1 MGVSRIVICYH
12 ICAIRH
18 CVTVVE
24 EQLTAMLYSGLLDD
38 PRLVRVACFVTANDV
53 GSLDYMKML
62 LGRWGRKVV
71 VVAES
76 LDTQTFERFTLEK
89 LKWALN
95 GEPDD
100 TAVLYLHSKGVS
112 QIEPEK
118 IANVACWT
126 RALCTHLIGRYPAC
140 LAALER
146 GNDLVGAFYSAE
158 PAPHFQGNFW
168 WARHSYLQRLPDT
181 IGPGYLEPELNFVF
195 RASPRWTNMACVP
208 VGIRD
213 LYKEP
218 LWPMYYTG
226 GTNDATA
233 S

>member
-1 MGVSRIVICYH
+1 
-12 ICAIRH
+12 
-18 CVTVVE
+18 VVE

-53 GSLDYMKML
+53 GSLGYMKAM

-89 LKWALN
+89 LKGVLAD
-95 GEPDD
+95 EPDE

-112 QIEPEK
+112 QTEVET

-126 RALCTHLIGRYPAC
+126 RALCYHLIGKYRVC
-140 LAALER
+140 LTALDNAEHSA
-146 GNDLVGAFYSAE
+146 DIVGAFYSAD
-158 PAPHFQGNFW
+158 PLPHFQGNFW
-168 WARHSYLQRLPDT
+168 WARHSYIKKLPDT
-181 IGPGYLEPELNFVF
+181 IGSGYLEPELNFVF
-195 RASPRWTNMACVP
+195 CASPRWKAIASVP
-208 VGIRD
+208 DGIQD

-218 LWPMYYTG
+218 LWPAYYAG
-226 GTNDATA
+226 ETA